1 MQPAL
6 AVFRR
11 NNTEVLML
19 RLLLFFLIPA
29 ACSSHQQS
37 AARDSNAD
45 NPAKEYQGCVIRSG
59 GNILLTTP
67 ANKDFRLTRASAST
81 SVQLDT
87 YVGDEVKI
95 TATQTT
101 PQNPASPAAEAGAG
115 NTKQGPPTLEVAE
128 ITKVSEHCSSPHEE
142 NLPKQNDPG
151 HP

>member
-1 MQPAL
+1 MI
-6 AVFRR
+6 
-11 NNTEVLML
+11 

-29 ACSSHQQS
+29 ACFSQQQS
-37 AARDSNAD
+37 AGRDSNAG
-45 NPAKEYQGCVIRSG
+45 NPTKEYQGCVIRSG

-67 ANKDFRLTRASAST
+67 ANKDFKLARTSDGTSDST
-81 SVQLDT
+81 SAPLDT

-142 NLPKQNDPG
+142 NLPKHNDPG

>member
-1 MQPAL
+1 MI
-6 AVFRR
+6 
-11 NNTEVLML
+11 
-19 RLLLFFLIPA
+19 RLLLIFLIPA
-29 ACSSHQQS
+29 ACLSQQQS
-37 AARDSNAD
+37 AARDSDAG
-45 NPAKEYQGCVIRSG
+45 PTKEYQGCVIRSG

-67 ANKDFRLTRASAST
+67 ANKDFKLTRASAST
-81 SVQLDT
+81 SATTTASLDT

-95 TATQTT
+95 IATQTT

-142 NLPKQNDPG
+142 NLPKHNDPG

>member
-1 MQPAL
+1 MI
-6 AVFRR
+6 
-11 NNTEVLML
+11 
-19 RLLLFFLIPA
+19 RLLLIFLIPA
-29 ACSSHQQS
+29 ACLSQQQS
-37 AARDSNAD
+37 AARDSDAY

-67 ANKDFRLTRASAST
+67 ANKDFKLTSTSGTSAST
-81 SVQLDT
+81 TAQLDT

-101 PQNPASPAAEAGAG
+101 PQKPASPAAEAGAG

-142 NLPKQNDPG
+142 NLPKHNDPG

>member
-1 MQPAL
+1 
-6 AVFRR
+6 
-11 NNTEVLML
+11 ML
-19 RLLLFFLIPA
+19 KFLLFLLIPA
-29 ACSSHQQS
+29 ACFCQEQS
-37 AARDSNAD
+37 TAHESDGG

-67 ANKDFRLTRASAST
+67 ANKDFKLARASATT

-101 PQNPASPAAEAGAG
+101 PENPASPAAEAGAG
-115 NTKQGPPTLEVAE
+115 NTKQGPPTLEVVE

-142 NLPKQNDPG
+142 NLPKHNDPG

>member
-1 MQPAL
+1 
-6 AVFRR
+6 
-11 NNTEVLML
+11 ML

-29 ACSSHQQS
+29 ACFSQQQS
-37 AARDSNAD
+37 AVRDSDAG

-59 GNILLTTP
+59 GNILLATP
-67 ANKDFRLTRASAST
+67 ANKDFKLTRASGST
-81 SVQLDT
+81 SATTAQLDT

-142 NLPKQNDPG
+142 NLPKHNDPG